1 MLIALALIFARL
13 FGYFFSKFQLPAVI
27 GEILAGVFLGWISI
41 TVLTGQTFTILGFSL
56 TLPALDYLSG
66 EFDFLADIGILFLMF
81 ISGLSTSLRQ
91 LKSMGKTSVYVAI
104 GGIIA
109 PLFLGFLAGISF
121 GFTEMDSIIVGLILI
136 ATSVGVTVRT
146 LLDLDMLDTNVG
158 SSILGA
164 AVIDDVIGVVLLAFF
179 IGADPLLY
187 VGLKVVLF
195 FLIFLYLG
203 LRLID
208 HVLDL
213 GEKIQ
218 LPKAFLSIALSIFL
232 LFSYFADAC
241 GISGIIGAF
250 IAGLLIGHSLKSQ
263 KIVDDVQTLGYGFF
277 VPLFFIW
284 VGARLYL
291 GIQMDINAFLSI
303 GLFAFVVIIVAL
315 LGKII
320 GCGIGSRLAGLSN
333 KMSLQ
338 VGIGMIPRME
348 LALIIVSAAISK
360 NMFSSAIVA
369 HQILAVTVFLTIT
382 TTLITPLLIKLV
394 FKNT

>member
-1 MLIALALIFARL
+1 M
-13 FGYFFSKFQLPAVI
+13 I

-41 TVLTGQTFTILGFSL
+41 AILTGQTFTFFGFTL
-56 TLPALDYLSG
+56 TFPALDYLSQ

-109 PLFLGFLAGISF
+109 PLFLGFIAGISF
-121 GFTEMDSIIVGLILI
+121 GFTRMDSIIIGLILI
-136 ATSVGVTVRT
+136 ATSVGVTVRS
-146 LLDLDMLDTNVG
+146 LLDMDVLDTKVG
-158 SSILGA
+158 SAILGA
-164 AVIDDVIGVVLLAFF
+164 AVIDDVLGVVLLAFF
-179 IGADPLLY
+179 IGADPILY
-187 VGLKVVLF
+187 VGLKVILF
-195 FLIFLYLG
+195 FLIFLYIG
-203 LRLID
+203 LRIID

-213 GEKIQ
+213 GEQIQ

-250 IAGLLIGHSLKSQ
+250 IAGLLIGQSLKSQ

-284 VGARLYL
+284 VGARLFI
-291 GIQMDINAFLSI
+291 GVQEDVNSFLSI
-303 GLFAFVVIIVAL
+303 GFFAFVIILVAIF
-315 LGKII
+315 GKIL
-320 GCGIGSRLAGLSN
+320 GCGIGSRLAGLST
-333 KMSLQ
+333 KSSVQ

-360 NMFSSAIVA
+360 NMFSSALVA
-369 HQILAVTVFLTIT
+369 HQILAVTVCLTIT
-382 TTLITPLLIKLV
+382 TTLVTPILIKMV
-394 FKNT
+394 FKNG

>member
-1 MLIALALIFARL
+1 M
-13 FGYFFSKFQLPAVI
+13 I

-41 TVLTGQTFTILGFSL
+41 AVLTGQTLTFFGFTI
-56 TLPALDYLSG
+56 TLPALDYLSL
-66 EFDFLADIGILFLMF
+66 EFDFLADIGILFLLF
-81 ISGLSTSLRQ
+81 ISGLSTSIRQ

-109 PLFLGFLAGISF
+109 PLFLGYLAGISF
-121 GFTEMDSIIVGLILI
+121 GFTSMDSTIIGLILI

-146 LLDLDMLDTNVG
+146 LLDMDMLDTNVG
-158 SSILGA
+158 STILGA
-164 AVIDDVIGVVLLAFF
+164 AVIDDVLGVVLLAFF
-179 IGADPLLY
+179 IGADPILY

-203 LRLID
+203 LRIID

-213 GEKIQ
+213 GEKIHI
-218 LPKAFLSIALSIFL
+218 PKAFLSIALAIFL

-250 IAGLLIGHSLKSQ
+250 IAGLLIGHSLKSR
-263 KIVDDVQTLGYGFF
+263 KIIDEVQTLGYGFF

-291 GIQMDINAFLSI
+291 GIQEDVNAFLSI
-303 GLFAFVVIIVAL
+303 GFFALILIIVAL
-315 LGKII
+315 IAKII
-320 GCGIGSRLAGLSN
+320 GCGIGSKLAGLST
-333 KMSLQ
+333 KSSLQ
-338 VGIGMIPRME
+338 VGIGMMPRME

-360 NMFSSAIVA
+360 NIFSSSIVA
-369 HQILAVTVFLTIT
+369 HQILAVTVFLTIS
-382 TTLITPLLIKLV
+382 TTLITPILIKLV
-394 FKNT
+394 FKNK